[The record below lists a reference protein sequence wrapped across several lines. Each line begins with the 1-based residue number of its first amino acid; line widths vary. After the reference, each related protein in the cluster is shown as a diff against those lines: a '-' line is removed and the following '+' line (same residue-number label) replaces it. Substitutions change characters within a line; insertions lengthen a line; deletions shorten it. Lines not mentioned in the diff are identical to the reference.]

1 MPAWVAG
8 AKASLA
14 WLAWQDKRP
23 QDVVTLADEAAEL
36 LIMPKSNA
44 SHAHWKWAYLWPL
57 IAVRLG
63 EGKVA
68 EAVRAGLQM
77 LEPSQQHLPDELDSL
92 LESAGA
98 AWASEQP
105 EVAAAKLRQALEL
118 SHDLHFF

>member
-1 MPAWVAG
+1 MV
-8 AKASLA
+8 
-14 WLAWQDKRP
+14 R
-23 QDVVTLADEAAEL
+23 LADEAAEL
-36 LIMPKSNA
+36 LRMPNSNE
-44 SHAHWKWAYLWPL
+44 SHAHWKWAYLFPL
-57 IAVRLG
+57 MAVRLG

-68 EAVRAGLQM
+68 EAVEAGLQM

-118 SHDLHFF
+118 AHDLHFF